1 MNHNFNHGGRFGNCF
16 FTGMALHF
24 IAIKNNLHVE
34 YKMYHKFKSLG
45 VNLFTGEKTYNDTVS
60 MRDHNFMEYVLGDP
74 IYKNISIVNNVWC
87 QTKEFALYL
96 RDYFNIAQQKQAIM
110 NANIYKNRYQN
121 NRDVYVHIRL
131 GDIVKY
137 NYFQPFEYYD
147 KILSRLDV
155 ENGYFSS
162 DTPDHPICKELAEKY
177 NLQHFGESDVKTI
190 MFASTCMY
198 IVLSS
203 GTFSWLIGLFAFF
216 SDVYYPKP
224 HKIWHGDIFV
234 FPEWNKIEY

>member
-24 IAIKNNLHVE
+24 IAIKNNLSVE
-34 YKMYHKFKSLG
+34 YKMHHKFKSLG
-45 VNLFTGEKTYNDTVS
+45 IHLFTGEETYDKTVS
-60 MRDHNFMEYVLGDP
+60 LRDHNFMEYVLGDP

-87 QTKEFALYL
+87 QTKEFAIYL
-96 RDYFNIAQQKQAIM
+96 RDYFNISQQKQSIM
-110 NANIYKNRYQN
+110 DTNIYKNRYQN

-131 GDIVKY
+131 GDIVKH

-147 KILSRLDV
+147 KILSGLDFD
-155 ENGYFSS
+155 NGYFSS
-162 DTPDHPICKELAEKY
+162 DTPDHPICLQLAEKY
-177 NLQHFGESDVKTI
+177 KLKHFGESDVKTI
-190 MFASTCMY
+190 MFASTCTHL
-198 IVLSS
+198 ILSS

-216 SDVYYPKP
+216 SDIYYPKP